1 MPNTP
6 NFGLPYPAGTV
17 PPNGP
22 LAFSELATATDTA
35 LQTLTE
41 DYTAGFDGLPSV
53 QGARI
58 NVTVNNGTNSGSA
71 VITFPQ
77 AFSVAPAVTLT
88 INEANGPASSGRRL
102 TPIAQLIT
110 ATGFTATLQT
120 MDGSNV
126 GTTFAMS
133 CSWVAV
139 GTAP

>member
-22 LAFSELATATDTA
+22 LAFSELAGAVDTA
-35 LQTLTE
+35 LQDITD
-41 DYTAGFDGLPSV
+41 DYTATFDALPKV

-71 VITFPQ
+71 VITFPEPF
-77 AFSVAPAVTLT
+77 AAAPAVTLT

-102 TPIAQLIT
+102 TPIAHTIT